1 MKECCVQGTGKRYA
15 EEISVK
21 PSLFA

>member
-1 MKECCVQGTGKRYA
+1 MKECCVQGTGKRHA